1 MRKFIAILIVG
12 VMVMSILA
20 GCGRRSESKVA
31 NTGTKADQ
39 KGNKSSLTESSVKE
53 SVSGEMNQAYDM
65 ATSNASYEPQFHG
78 GYLAEGESTG
88 EFKLEEFNTEEYKSI
103 KENGYVSVAYQS
115 LSTFSADVDTASY
128 SNVRRMIQNGYFD
141 GGAVRTEEMINYFTY
156 QYATPSS
163 EEPFAVTTE
172 YSKCPWNPDTKL
184 MLVGIQTE
192 KIDFSNTPPAN
203 LVFLIDVSGSMM
215 DDDKLPL
222 VQKAFNLLTENL
234 TEKDRVSIVT
244 YASGDTV
251 VLEGA
256 NGIQRE
262 TVMEAINNLYA
273 SGSTAGSKGIKTAY
287 EIAQKYFIPN
297 GNNRVILATD
307 GDLNVGLTSESELEN
322 LITEKKETGIYL
334 SVLGFGTGNIKDN
347 KMEVLADKGNGN
359 YAYIDSIMEAKKV
372 LVDEM
377 GATLVTVASDVK
389 FQIEFNPNL
398 VKGYRLLG
406 YENRML
412 ATEDFEDDTKDAG
425 EVGAGHSVT
434 VLYEIVPV
442 DSKMELSTTEL
453 KYQNTTEPTM
463 NKEELLTVSIRYK
476 KPGESTSQL
485 MQTVVNQAS
494 YANQM
499 PDNLCF
505 AACVAQFSMMLR
517 DSEYKGTASY
527 ESLIDQLTSD
537 VIGNDSYREEFRS
550 LVELAKKYKFIE

>member
-1 MRKFIAILIVG
+1 MKKLVAALLIG
-12 VMVMSILA
+12 TMVIGTLT
-20 GCGRRSESKVA
+20 GCASKSDSKYKQESGGSQEYPQMTTNA
-31 NTGTKADQ
+31 P
-39 KGNKSSLTESSVKE
+39 KE
-53 SVSGEMNQAYDM
+53 SVK
-65 ATSNASYEPQFHG
+65 
-78 GYLAEGESTG
+78 G
-88 EFKLEEFNTEEYKSI
+88 EFQFYDTMTSDSSDVAYGGMTSAEAIVAEEFNTEEYNSL
-103 KENGYVSVAYQS
+103 KENGYVSVANQP

-128 SNVRRMIQNGYFD
+128 SNVRRMLQDGYYFD
-141 GGAVRTEEMINYFTY
+141 AGAVRTEEMINYFTY
-156 QYATPSS
+156 NYATPSS
-163 EEPFAVTTE
+163 DEPFAVTTE
-172 YSKCPWNPDTKL
+172 YSDCPWNPDSKL

-192 KIDFSNTPPAN
+192 KVDFSNTPAAN

-215 DDDKLPL
+215 DGDKLPL
-222 VQKAFNLLTENL
+222 VQKAFGLLTENL

-256 NGIQRE
+256 NGTQRD
-262 TVMEAINNLYA
+262 TIMEAVNNLYA
-273 SGSTAGSKGIKTAY
+273 SGSTAGSKGIETAY
-287 EIAQKYFIPN
+287 EIAQRYFIPN

-322 LITEKKETGIYL
+322 LITEKKETGIFL

-359 YAYIDSIMEAKKV
+359 YSYIDSIMEAKKV

-389 FQIEFNPNL
+389 FQVEFNPAL

-434 VLYEIVPV
+434 ALYEIVPV
-442 DSKMELSTTEL
+442 DSKMELPTTEL
-453 KYQNTTEPTM
+453 KYQNAAESTM
-463 NKEELLTVSIRYK
+463 NQEELLTVSIRYK

-485 MQTVVNQAS
+485 METVVNQDS
-494 YANQM
+494 YVEQM
-499 PDNLCF
+499 PDNLRF
-505 AACVAQFSMMLR
+505 ASCVAQFSMLLR
-517 DSEYKGTASY
+517 DSEYKGTATY
-527 ESLIDQLTSD
+527 DGILDQLTSKL
-537 VIGNDSYREEFRS
+537 IGNDSYRQEFKS
-550 LVELAKKYKFIE
+550 LVEIAKNNFSVE